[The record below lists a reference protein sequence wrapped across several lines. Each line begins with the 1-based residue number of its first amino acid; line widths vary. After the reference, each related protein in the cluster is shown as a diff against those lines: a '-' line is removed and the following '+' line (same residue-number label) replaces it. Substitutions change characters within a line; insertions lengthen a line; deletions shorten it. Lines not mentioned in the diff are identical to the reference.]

1 MLGRQFHTSEIFKA
15 AGAATISMVTRGKK
29 TPSKKKP
36 ASKPVRHLSAGR
48 QKSSKGADGTAAKH
62 VRQGSEGAGGK
73 SFRKTKAK
81 DRAAPPELKE
91 TAADIPAI
99 GKKATLPKK
108 PFNSAQDKP
117 AVDFAVEKEKVAL
130 PKEKNIEFK
139 RPGEKNDSV
148 LAQISPA
155 IEAKKALLPEE
166 MERTAMEVAGSESAT
181 ALTDQQLYEEQL
193 KRAGKKAGREADG
206 EDLYNGDEE
215 YKAIA
220 GGVAGARRVKSRT
233 ASVVLVVLVI
243 MFAVSAV
250 GGIYMF
256 MNKNMIT
263 SDLSFF
269 VSLFWKEKSP
279 AVVQEPSEG
288 AIPEISAPSS
298 VGLVFTLGFPGEE
311 PVGDAPFVESRVIET
326 DVRLEDSFQTTGTK
340 ISPDAKSKGTV
351 TIINETDNSYTFVVR
366 TRVLSEGG
374 VLLRFDKATPIPANG
389 SVETAVTADEPG
401 PESDIGPDT
410 FTIPGL
416 PESLQEVIYATSD
429 EPMFGGAGTVKAV
442 SVNDIAEA
450 KADLKDRLFEE
461 AEANFGVMVSDN
473 EYLER
478 RLFADEELEFV
489 SEDAGTEG
497 ASFEAEL
504 SLNVKTMPIPEDVV
518 AGLLLAQMEEVLN
531 EGLDSAD
538 YGLGA
543 PSYTIEAFD
552 TELMK
557 AEVRVE
563 APLTSAE

>member
-1 MLGRQFHTSEIFKA
+1 MGPPGPERQFHTSKIFKA
-15 AGAATISMVTRGKK
+15 AGAAIISMITRGKK

-36 ASKPVRHLSAGR
+36 ASGSARHLPAGR
-48 QKSSKGADGTAAKH
+48 QGSSKGAGGTAAK
-62 VRQGSEGAGGK
+62 K
-73 SFRKTKAK
+73 SSRSAKAK
-81 DRAAPPELKE
+81 DRAAPPELKGA
-91 TAADIPAI
+91 AADIPTI
-99 GKKATLPKK
+99 RKKATLPEE
-108 PFNSAQDKP
+108 PFDSAQDKP
-117 AVDFAVEKEKVAL
+117 AVGFAAKKEKVAL
-130 PKEKNIEFK
+130 PKEKKIGFK
-139 RPGEKNDSV
+139 RPKEKDDSV

-155 IEAKKALLPEE
+155 IEAKRASLPEE
-166 MERTAMEVAGSESAT
+166 MEGTAAEVAGAASAT
-181 ALTDQQLYEEQL
+181 PLTDQQLYEEQL
-193 KRAGKKAGREADG
+193 KRAQEKAGSGADDEG
-206 EDLYNGDEE
+206 LYNGYEE
-215 YKAIA
+215 DKAIA
-220 GGVAGARRVKSRT
+220 GGVAGARRGKSRT
-233 ASVVLVVLVI
+233 ASVILVVLVI

-279 AVVQEPSEG
+279 AVVQEASEE
-288 AIPEISAPSS
+288 AISEISAPSS

-326 DVRLEDSFQTTGTK
+326 DVRLEDSYQTTGTK
-340 ISPDAKSKGTV
+340 TSPDARSKGTV

-366 TRVLSEGG
+366 TRVLTEDG
-374 VLLRFDKATPIPANG
+374 VLLRLDKATPIPANG
-389 SVETAVTADEPG
+389 SVEAAVTADEPG

-410 FTIPGL
+410 FMIPGL

-450 KADLKDRLFEE
+450 KADLQDRLFEE

-478 RLFADEELEFV
+478 GLFADEELEFV

-531 EGLDSAD
+531 EDLNSAD

-557 AEVRVE
+557 AEVRAE
-563 APLTSAE
+563 APLTRAE

>member
-1 MLGRQFHTSEIFKA
+1 
-15 AGAATISMVTRGKK
+15 MVTRGKK
-29 TPSKKKP
+29 TPFKKKP
-36 ASKPVRHLSAGR
+36 ASKPVH
-48 QKSSKGADGTAAKH
+48 QSSKGAGGAAAK
-62 VRQGSEGAGGK
+62 K
-73 SFRKTKAK
+73 SSRSAKAK
-81 DRAAPPELKE
+81 DRAAPPGLKGA
-91 TAADIPAI
+91 AADIPAI
-99 GKKATLPKK
+99 GKKAALPER
-108 PFNSAQDKP
+108 PFDPAQDKP
-117 AVDFAVEKEKVAL
+117 AVDFAAEKEKAVL
-130 PKEKNIEFK
+130 PKGKKIEFK
-139 RPGEKNDSV
+139 RPEEKDDSV

-155 IEAKKALLPEE
+155 IEAGKTLLPEE
-166 MERTAMEVAGSESAT
+166 MEGTAAEAAGPESAT

-193 KRAGKKAGREADG
+193 KRAEEKAGREGD
-206 EDLYNGDEE
+206 EKDLYNGYEE
-215 YKAIA
+215 NKAVA
-220 GGVAGARRVKSRT
+220 GGVAGARRGKSRT
-233 ASVVLVVLVI
+233 ASVILVVLVI

-256 MNKNMIT
+256 MNKNRIA
-263 SDLSFF
+263 SDLSLF

-279 AVVQEPSEG
+279 AVVQEASEE

-311 PVGDAPFVESRVIET
+311 PVGDTPFVESRVIET

-340 ISPDAKSKGTV
+340 TSPDAKSKGTV
-351 TIINETDNSYTFVVR
+351 TIINETDNSYTFVIR

-401 PESDIGPDT
+401 PEGDIGPDT

-416 PESLQEVIYATSD
+416 PESLQEVIYATSN
-429 EPMFGGAGTVKAV
+429 EPMSGGAGTVKAV

-450 KADLKDRLFEE
+450 KADLIDRLFEE

-473 EYLER
+473 EYLEK

-531 EGLDSAD
+531 EDLDSAD